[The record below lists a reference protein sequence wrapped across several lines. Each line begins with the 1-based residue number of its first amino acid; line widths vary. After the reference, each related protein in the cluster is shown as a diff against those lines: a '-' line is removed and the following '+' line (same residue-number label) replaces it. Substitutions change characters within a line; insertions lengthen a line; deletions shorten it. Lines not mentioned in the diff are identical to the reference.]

1 MIKFKKFITL
11 FLLISFL
18 LFISVFTTGCKDT
31 FNGVKKFLSGFSQ
44 MLKNIFDVLY
54 SKISSIINKNNS
66 TPVPGTTPA
75 EAGTTVPPDMVQSTP
90 RPDPG
95 APDFI
100 STWGEEGVKPG
111 QFNSPLG
118 IAVDYEGF
126 VYVAD
131 TNNSR
136 IQKFSPEGKFINAY
150 GKRGSDIGELDKPY
164 ALAITDIGDIYISDN
179 QNSRIVKIDGQGQF
193 LSAKCNDGAQI
204 GELHQPIGLTF
215 DQEGN
220 LFVADSGNHRIQ
232 KLNYEGLQNNTAY
245 NKIETKQPGM
255 IITPDNTWNKKFPL
269 HNEGPNAGEFTTPWG
284 VALSPAGDVIIV
296 DTCNH
301 RLQKF
306 SPEGDFIKQWGQV
319 GSDRGQFQFPTFAVI
334 DQFGFIL
341 VADTGNNRIQK
352 FDMEGNFKAQW
363 GSPGYDKGQFNHP
376 HGIAV
381 SMNSGD
387 VFITDTENNRIQR
400 YSYSGS
406 WTVWWQ
412 EHVWKKKTPAPE
424 NPSPAANPTE
434 VIF

>member
-18 LFISVFTTGCKDT
+18 LFISVFMTGCKDT
-31 FNGVKKFLSGFSQ
+31 FNGVKKFLSGFFQ

-204 GELHQPIGLTF
+204 GELHQPIGITF

-301 RLQKF
+301 RIQKF

-352 FDMEGNFKAQW
+352 FDVEGNFKAQW

>member
-1 MIKFKKFITL
+1 M
-11 FLLISFL
+11 
-18 LFISVFTTGCKDT
+18 TGCKDT
-31 FNGVKKFLSGFSQ
+31 VNGVKKFLSGFFD
-44 MLKNIFDVLY
+44 MLKSIFNVLY
-54 SKISSIINKNNS
+54 SKISSMINKNNI
-66 TPVPGTTPA
+66 TPVPGATPA
-75 EAGTTVPPDMVQSTP
+75 ETGGTAPPETVQSTP
-90 RPDPG
+90 KPNPK

-164 ALAITDIGDIYISDN
+164 GLAITDIGDIYISDN
-179 QNSRIVKIDGQGQF
+179 QNSRIVRIDGQGQF
-193 LSAKCNDGAQI
+193 LSAKCSDGSQI

-220 LFVADSGNHRIQ
+220 LFVADSGNNRVQ

-255 IITPDNTWNKKFPL
+255 VVTLDNTWNKKFPL
-269 HNEGPNAGEFTTPWG
+269 HNEGPNAGEFTTPWD
-284 VALSPAGDVIIV
+284 VAVSPTGDVIIV

-306 SPEGDFIKQWGQV
+306 SNEGEFIKQWGQV
-319 GSDRGQFQFPTFAVI
+319 GRDKGQFQFPTFAVI

-341 VADTGNNRIQK
+341 VVDTGNHRIQK

-363 GSPGYDKGQFNHP
+363 GGPGYDKGQFNQP

-381 SMNSGD
+381 NRNSGD
-387 VFITDTENNRIQR
+387 IFISDTENNRIQR

-406 WTVWWQ
+406 WTLWWQ
-412 EHVWKKKTPAPE
+412 EHVWKKKTPVTE